1 METTRRWIGYDTFK
15 LIVAILLL
23 LLLLFLMLQPPA
35 GAPGQAYL
43 PAVQVATQA
52 PAVLATA
59 APPTAAVAS
68 PPTPT
73 PLPSPTTAPTAPPT
87 EAPTSL
93 PTPAPTAAPTNAP
106 EAVTAT
112 PQAAPAATTAV
123 ECKAPSAS
131 RLVIG
136 KNAMTLGDLNLRSEP
151 KIGENIL
158 TVSVTGSTL
167 KVLDGPVCV
176 PYLDGAYLWWQVETS
191 SGKTGY
197 SAENYY
203 NGLGYYLKPLP

>member
-15 LIVAILLL
+15 LIVALILLL
-23 LLLLFLMLQPPA
+23 LLLAFMLQPPA
-35 GAPGQAYL
+35 SAPGQAYL
-43 PAVQVATQA
+43 PVVQVATKPPAA
-52 PAVLATA
+52 PTDTAV
-59 APPTAAVAS
+59 PPTAAVAS

-73 PLPSPTTAPTAPPT
+73 LAPTSTAAPTGAPTAVPT
-87 EAPTSL
+87 A
-93 PTPAPTAAPTNAP
+93 APTAAPTD
-106 EAVTAT
+106 T
-112 PQAAPAATTAV
+112 PQAALTPQPTPTTASAV
-123 ECKAPSAS
+123 ECKPPSAS
-131 RLVIG
+131 RLVVG

-151 KIGENIL
+151 KIAENVL
-158 TVSVTGSTL
+158 MVNPSGTTV

-197 SAENYY
+197 SAENFY